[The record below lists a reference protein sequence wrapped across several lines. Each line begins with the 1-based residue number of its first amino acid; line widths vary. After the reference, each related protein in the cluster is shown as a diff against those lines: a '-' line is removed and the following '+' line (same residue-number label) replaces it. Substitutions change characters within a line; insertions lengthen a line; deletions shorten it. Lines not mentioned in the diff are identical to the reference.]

1 MKTFEKVKF
10 NGTFRVYQQRVLD
23 KADKYLLDGRI
34 NVVAAP
40 GSGKTILGLE
50 LIRRLNAPAVILS
63 PTTTIKYQW
72 GARFAGNFL
81 EKGEDPAEYFSYD
94 LHEIT
99 LLNSITYQALHSA
112 MDHAPV
118 EEDGVT
124 VDYSDVDIFRIIK
137 EYGVKTICL
146 DEAHHLQNEWQKAL
160 EKFLDGIGRDVK
172 IIALTATPPYDA
184 GQTEW
189 ERYERVCGPIDEE
202 IFVPEL
208 VNDKTLCPHQDYVYF
223 NYPTKEET
231 ASFKDYRSKVV
242 TGLDELMALPIYPK
256 VYEYIASQYQE
267 DRETLYENTRG
278 VIATLILLNSFGIA
292 VDETIVK
299 SFTGKKKLPGL
310 TVEFSERAY
319 RFLLESDILNEDEK
333 NEIRR
338 VLKGNGLTERGQPV
352 FSLKEN
358 AKHKL
363 LSSVGKL
370 KSITEIVKSESGNLG
385 DALRLLI
392 LTDYIKKETVKDLF
406 SGKTPSDVSVVSIF
420 ECLAKSDPSY
430 RMGVLSGGLI
440 ILPTD
445 CKQYLEHLGAKIT
458 QIGDTNYSEFSFGT
472 VKNKDKVDAVSELFE
487 RGIIRILIGTKALL
501 GEGWDSP
508 CINTLILA
516 SFVGSFML
524 SNQMRGRAIRI
535 DKNNPNKVSNI
546 WHLVTLE
553 PDYVFE
559 DSALNAHALK
569 RQTDFDRIV
578 SYDYETL
585 ERRFEC
591 FTGPNYTTGEIE
603 NGIERLTAIR
613 PPFDEKGV
621 ERINREM
628 LSRAMQRDDTQSK
641 WSTSL
646 HQCGTKLTEEISVPK
661 ETVIKPVVFTNYLAL
676 VMLCSVDAV
685 VMMAEIAALK
695 TLVGVQNAPVTRL
708 LPGLALFGLLLAATI
723 AAAKQ
728 ARKIILHSTPRKT
741 MTHLA
746 NALLKTLKEC
756 NMIEYR
762 ASVVSGGSDVS
773 VYLLLKNAST
783 YEANLFNTAVSEMLS
798 PIDNPR
804 YILILKKRGRPCYEQ
819 SYACPSI
826 LGQKKEM
833 VELFADNLTGRIG
846 DFAIVY
852 TRNDVGR
859 AILLKAK
866 KHALI
871 SKSEAQSPKRR
882 RKISRYE

>member
-319 RFLLESDILNEDEK
+319 RFLLESVRHHQEFAFGFDM
-333 NEIRR
+333 
-338 VLKGNGLTERGQPV
+338 
-352 FSLKEN
+352 
-358 AKHKL
+358 HH
-363 LSSVGKL
+363 
-370 KSITEIVKSESGNLG
+370 
-385 DALRLLI
+385 
-392 LTDYIKKETVKDLF
+392 YISQD
-406 SGKTPSDVSVVSIF
+406 
-420 ECLAKSDPSY
+420 
-430 RMGVLSGGLI
+430 
-440 ILPTD
+440 
-445 CKQYLEHLGAKIT
+445 
-458 QIGDTNYSEFSFGT
+458 
-472 VKNKDKVDAVSELFE
+472 
-487 RGIIRILIGTKALL
+487 
-501 GEGWDSP
+501 
-508 CINTLILA
+508 
-516 SFVGSFML
+516 
-524 SNQMRGRAIRI
+524 
-535 DKNNPNKVSNI
+535 
-546 WHLVTLE
+546 
-553 PDYVFE
+553 
-559 DSALNAHALK
+559 
-569 RQTDFDRIV
+569 
-578 SYDYETL
+578 
-585 ERRFEC
+585 
-591 FTGPNYTTGEIE
+591 
-603 NGIERLTAIR
+603 
-613 PPFDEKGV
+613 
-621 ERINREM
+621 
-628 LSRAMQRDDTQSK
+628 
-641 WSTSL
+641 
-646 HQCGTKLTEEISVPK
+646 
-661 ETVIKPVVFTNYLAL
+661 
-676 VMLCSVDAV
+676 
-685 VMMAEIAALK
+685 
-695 TLVGVQNAPVTRL
+695 
-708 LPGLALFGLLLAATI
+708 
-723 AAAKQ
+723 
-728 ARKIILHSTPRKT
+728 
-741 MTHLA
+741 
-746 NALLKTLKEC
+746 
-756 NMIEYR
+756 
-762 ASVVSGGSDVS
+762 
-773 VYLLLKNAST
+773 
-783 YEANLFNTAVSEMLS
+783 
-798 PIDNPR
+798 
-804 YILILKKRGRPCYEQ
+804 
-819 SYACPSI
+819 
-826 LGQKKEM
+826 
-833 VELFADNLTGRIG
+833 
-846 DFAIVY
+846 
-852 TRNDVGR
+852 
-859 AILLKAK
+859 
-866 KHALI
+866 
-871 SKSEAQSPKRR
+871 
-882 RKISRYE
+882 